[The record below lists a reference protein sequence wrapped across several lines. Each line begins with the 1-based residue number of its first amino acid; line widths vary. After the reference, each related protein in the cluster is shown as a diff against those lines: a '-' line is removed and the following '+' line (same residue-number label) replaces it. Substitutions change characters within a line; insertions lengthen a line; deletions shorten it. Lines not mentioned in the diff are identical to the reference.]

1 MKNITIRQENNNDI
15 DDIRQVILAAFEN
28 HPHSNQT
35 EHLLVDK
42 LREAG
47 ALSISLVAE
56 VDGKLVG
63 HIAFSPV
70 SIEGERSNWYGLAP
84 VSAHPA
90 YQRQGIGGMLI
101 QAGLAELHKL
111 EAAGCVLLGEP
122 EYYGRFGFAR
132 VDGLTL
138 AGVPPEYFLA
148 LPFSEE
154 NIQGEVAYHK
164 AFEIC
169 G

>member
-1 MKNITIRQENNNDI
+1 
-15 DDIRQVILAAFEN
+15 
-28 HPHSNQT
+28 
-35 EHLLVDK
+35 VDK

-56 VDGKLVG
+56 VDGKVVG

-70 SIEGERSNWYGLAP
+70 SIGGEQSNWYGLAP
-84 VSAHPA
+84 VSGHPA

-111 EAAGCVLLGEP
+111 GAAGCVLLGEP
-122 EYYGRFGFAR
+122 AYYGRFGFAP
-132 VDGLTL
+132 VDRLTL

-148 LPFSEE
+148 LPFSDE
-154 NIQGEVAYHK
+154 NIQGEMAYHK
-164 AFEIC
+164 AFEISA
-169 G
+169 

>member
-15 DDIRQVILAAFEN
+15 DDIRQVVFAAFEN

-35 EHLLVDK
+35 EHLLVEK

-56 VDGKLVG
+56 VDGKVVG

-70 SIEGERSNWYGLAP
+70 SIHGEQSNWYGLAP
-84 VSAHPA
+84 VTIHPA
-90 YQRQGIGGMLI
+90 YQRQGIGGRLI

-122 EYYGRFGFAR
+122 AYYERFGFAS

-164 AFEIC
+164 AFEVC

>member
-1 MKNITIRQENNNDI
+1 
-15 DDIRQVILAAFEN
+15 
-28 HPHSNQT
+28 
-35 EHLLVDK
+35 LVEK
-42 LREAG
+42 LRETG

-56 VDGKLVG
+56 VDGKVVG

-70 SIEGERSNWYGLAP
+70 SIQGEQSNWYGLAP
-84 VSAHPA
+84 VSVLPA

-101 QAGLAELHKL
+101 QAGLAELHKMG
-111 EAAGCVLLGEP
+111 AAGCVLLGEP
-122 EYYGRFGFAR
+122 AYYGRLGFAP
-132 VDGLTL
+132 VEGLTL
-138 AGVPPEYFLA
+138 AGVPPEYFLT

-154 NIQGEVAYHK
+154 KIQGEVAYHK